1 MRKEQRE
8 LLLVVVFASM
18 APKEE
23 EMIMNETIHQGM
35 VLQQQQQVD
44 CRCCRRMAEVASS
57 SVRRSTC
64 RIVETFHC
72 HESGSLFPRAPRK
85 KMIAKKKRRRDFFL
99 FPFHSW
105 NLCGVCLPLYWW
117 ITSTRIFCV
126 NGVSV
131 LWLAEKRIAAA
142 FRGKSELISST
153 DNMHFF
159 LLTLMRDSLMDCGIQ
174 VNWNSRTKEKKK
186 LAKYHDRPGNDFLIT
201 RLSGC

>member
-85 KMIAKKKRRRDFFL
+85 KMIAKRRRRDFFL

-153 DNMHFF
+153 DNMHFLF
-159 LLTLMRDSLMDCGIQ
+159 NLNERLFDGL
-174 VNWNSRTKEKKK
+174 WNPGELKFQDRRKKK
-186 LAKYHDRPGNDFLIT
+186 LAKYHDRPGNVFLIT

>member
-23 EMIMNETIHQGM
+23 EMIMNETIHQGT
-35 VLQQQQQVD
+35 VLQQQQVD

-85 KMIAKKKRRRDFFL
+85 KMIAKKKEGEISFYFL
-99 FPFHSW
+99 SIHGIS
-105 NLCGVCLPLYWW
+105 
-117 ITSTRIFCV
+117 
-126 NGVSV
+126 
-131 LWLAEKRIAAA
+131 AA
-142 FRGKSELISST
+142 FVYLST
-153 DNMHFF
+153 
-159 LLTLMRDSLMDCGIQ
+159 G
-174 VNWNSRTKEKKK
+174 E
-186 LAKYHDRPGNDFLIT
+186 
-201 RLSGC
+201 

>member
-1 MRKEQRE
+1 MRKEQRAAAAAGGFRFNGAKRRRNDYE
-8 LLLVVVFASM
+8 WNYSSGNGVAAAAGGLQVLQKNGGSCVVVGS
-18 APKEE
+18 
-23 EMIMNETIHQGM
+23 
-35 VLQQQQQVD
+35 
-44 CRCCRRMAEVASS
+44 EVNVPYS
-57 SVRRSTC
+57 RDIPLPWI
-64 RIVETFHC
+64 RIVIPTRPAE
-72 HESGSLFPRAPRK
+72 EDDR
-85 KMIAKKKRRRDFFL
+85 KKKRRRDFFL

-153 DNMHFF
+153 DNMHFLF
-159 LLTLMRDSLMDCGIQ
+159 NLNERLFDGL
-174 VNWNSRTKEKKK
+174 WNPGELKFQDKRKKK
-186 LAKYHDRPGNDFLIT
+186 LEKYHDRPGNVFLIT